1 MSRFVKTIMWANLA
15 VIAVLAFVYPHL
27 TISPGQ
33 LIPDHR
39 ELEQDCF
46 ACHTPI
52 LGARSGKCIECHTVK
67 DIGIRTT
74 KGKPII
80 NPASKSPVPFHQ
92 KLVEQECIV
101 CHSDHTGVMP
111 FRKHQTF
118 SHDLLEPETRDLC
131 VSCHKKPADKL
142 HEKASDTCTTCHA
155 KDKWKPATFKHELLA
170 KTELEQCF
178 NCHKKPVDKLHEKA
192 SKKCGLCH
200 ITDKWEPATFKHELL
215 PPNDLAQCFECHKK
229 PADKI
234 HDKASEKC
242 GQCHK
247 TDKWK
252 PALFKHELLPRAELR
267 QCKTCHAKQTPNDQR
282 HRESSGR
289 CGNCHYTD
297 KWEPAKKS
305 FGSSSTSNSI
315 RNTAPVTDQNW
326 WLKNGSDDDD

>member
-15 VIAVLAFVYPHL
+15 VIAVLAFMYPHL

-39 ELEQDCF
+39 ELEQNCF

-52 LGARSGKCIECHTVK
+52 IGARSSKCIECHAVK

-74 KGKPII
+74 KGKPITK
-80 NPASKSPVPFHQ
+80 PASKSPVPFHQ
-92 KLVEQECIV
+92 KLVEQECIA

-111 FRKHQTF
+111 FRKHQAF
-118 SHDLLEPETRDLC
+118 SHDLLEPATRDLC
-131 VSCHKKPADKL
+131 VSCHKKPVDKL

-155 KDKWKPATFKHELLA
+155 KDKWKPATFKHELL
-170 KTELEQCF
+170 
-178 NCHKKPVDKLHEKA
+178 
-192 SKKCGLCH
+192 
-200 ITDKWEPATFKHELL
+200 

-229 PADKI
+229 PTDKV

-247 TDKWK
+247 TDKWE
-252 PALFKHELLPRAELR
+252 PAFFKHELLPRAELR
-267 QCKTCHAKQTPNDQR
+267 QCKTCHAKQAPNDQR

-305 FGSSSTSNSI
+305 FGSSSSGSST

-326 WLKNGSDDDD
+326 WLKNGRDDDDD